1 MIRYQV
7 QKPFS
12 GMRRYLTCLCF
23 LTLSMCANAVQAQTT
38 SDSKQ
43 ATEVAQV
50 VLGISSYARW
60 PTAHP
65 ELMICVVGRAKYADA
80 LLDGSASSPGLRFK
94 AQQLSSGAPVT
105 LDCHIV
111 YIGTTSDAER
121 EKLFGQ
127 ITGRPILSI
136 SEPNISCSVGSM
148 FCLKFKESQLVFDVN
163 LDSIA
168 RSGLRVHPNVLQL
181 AKRKTQSP

>member
-1 MIRYQV
+1 MTQYQV
-7 QKPFS
+7 QNPFS
-12 GMRRYLTCLCF
+12 GIQRYLVCLYF
-23 LTLSMCANAVQAQTT
+23 PLFVLIANSAQAQATV
-38 SDSKQ
+38 DSKP
-43 ATEVAQV
+43 AAEVAQV

-65 ELMICVVGRAKYADA
+65 ELMICVVGRAKYADT
-80 LLDGSASSPGLRFK
+80 LLDGSASSPGVRFK
-94 AQQLSSGAPVT
+94 AQQLPAGATVSP
-105 LDCHIV
+105 DCHIV

-121 EKLFGQ
+121 EKLFSQ

>member
-12 GMRRYLTCLCF
+12 ATRRYLTCLYF
-23 LTLSMCANAVQAQTT
+23 LMLSLCAGTVQAQTAA
-38 SDSKQ
+38 DGKQ
-43 ATEVAQV
+43 AAEVAQV

-65 ELMICVVGRAKYADA
+65 ELLICVVGRAKYADT

-94 AQQLSSGAPVT
+94 AQQLPPGAAPSP
-105 LDCHIV
+105 DCHIV

-121 EKLFGQ
+121 EKLFSQ

-148 FCLKFKESQLVFDVN
+148 FCLKFKDSQLVFDVN